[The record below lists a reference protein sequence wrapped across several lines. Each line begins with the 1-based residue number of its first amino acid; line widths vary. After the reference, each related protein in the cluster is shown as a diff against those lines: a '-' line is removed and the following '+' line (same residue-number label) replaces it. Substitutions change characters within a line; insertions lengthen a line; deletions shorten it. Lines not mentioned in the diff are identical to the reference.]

1 MLKGKGVIVHGFL
14 GFPEL
19 KGCVE
24 LRQRI
29 WGSASTNFATGM
41 TFPVAVK
48 HGQVLGVL
56 KAERL
61 VGFTPSFS
69 LLVKARAHF
78 RSNIVAVP
86 PEHQKRVKRQLLK
99 LAQRNQARTRGNSHI
114 ERTFDVRAQERARR
128 TDHKSLS
135 SSRAL
140 PQASLANQ
148 RRVNCISARVSAG
161 WVGKG
166 QAAVGFELTG
176 PRRQGAL

>member
-14 GFPEL
+14 GFPEP
-19 KGCVE
+19 KGFVE
-24 LRQRI
+24 LRRRI
-29 WGSASTNFATGM
+29 WGSAGTDFAARM

-48 HGQVLGVL
+48 DGQVLGVL

-69 LLVKARAHF
+69 LQVIARAHF

-86 PEHQKRVKRQLLK
+86 PEHQNRVMIQVLK

-140 PQASLANQ
+140 PQGSLANQ
-148 RRVNCISARVSAG
+148 RRFNWICAPVSAG

-166 QAAVGFELTG
+166 QAAVGFELAG
-176 PRRQGAL
+176 PRTQGAL